1 MSLRQRYG
9 TPVALAIVLAL
20 VVKLVI
26 LYWLWSTF
34 ISAPHGKHSNAPAA
48 RVDAT
53 LPATPSSGQS
63 QRP

>member
-20 VVKLVI
+20 VIKVLI

-34 ISAPHGKHSNAPAA
+34 IAAPHGKHSNAPAA
-48 RVDAT
+48 RIEST
-53 LPATPSSGQS
+53 PSATPSSGQS